1 MENSFKLITGNAFD
15 ELKTIENNSIQLTV
29 TSPPYFNLRK
39 YTNDEQDEI
48 GREATLKEYI
58 ARLADVFDILRQKTK
73 GDGLLFLNLGD
84 SYING
89 QLAGVPW
96 RVALELIDRGWIL
109 RSDIIW
115 KKPNAMPSSVK
126 NRPTVDHEYIFMFA
140 KSKNYYYNQD
150 AIREPHVTFS
160 ESSKMRGGRNH
171 FGKRGSTPEK
181 GKNSGNSNL
190 HNGRWDQAFNPLGRN
205 KRTVWEIPLS
215 KFRGAH
221 FAVFPE
227 KLVEICILAGSKP
240 GTLVCDPFSGSGTTG
255 VVALKYGRKYIGCD
269 INPVYTNMARKRLN
283 KIENS
288 LFNRSVDTILQW

>member
-160 ESSKMRGGRNH
+160 ESSRRKKSFWKTWKYPREG
-171 FGKRGSTPEK
+171 E
-181 GKNSGNSNL
+181 
-190 HNGRWDQAFNPLGRN
+190 
-205 KRTVWEIPLS
+205 E
-215 KFRGAH
+215 FR
-221 FAVFPE
+221 
-227 KLVEICILAGSKP
+227 
-240 GTLVCDPFSGSGTTG
+240 
-255 VVALKYGRKYIGCD
+255 
-269 INPVYTNMARKRLN
+269 
-283 KIENS
+283 
-288 LFNRSVDTILQW
+288 